1 LTINSVTPDNI
12 LSVAESTVNTNVVSG
27 TVTGQFVAG
36 DKVTVTINDVVYT
49 TTVNATGAWSIAT
62 VKGNDLKLDADSKV
76 EATIM
81 ATTEVGQLNTVANQ
95 KPYAL
100 DFAKIFTTGGFAT
113 SYNYS
118 TVTNATVDLL
128 PVTGLS
134 PAGPQAFVGSV
145 RNGTNA
151 AFSWNGGRL
160 DINPQ
165 NIKEPEGN
173 GANGEFQSGEV
184 LITARG
190 NMTFTRMS
198 FTYTDLQSG
207 SVANG
212 NKTVTFYDA
221 SGSAIKSMGL
231 SVNGSNGS
239 TLLDSGTLSRP
250 AVSFGFTGGN
260 RDLFWITGMK
270 VTATQYPVPIE
281 IPIVSTDTIVDRVP
295 EIHGTLSKALATGQV
310 VKIYNNGTLLGNATV
325 SGLTWSYVPS
335 IAALSTNSFVAKVVV
350 NATNAVITE
359 ASPFVIKQ
367 SPSGI
372 TPLMLDLNGDGVQ
385 TTNLQNGTAFDLD
398 ADGDLDKTAW
408 ADKRDGL
415 LVMDLNGDDKIG
427 DGRELFGSATVLKT
441 GETAT
446 DGFKALGDLDD
457 NQDGLID
464 ANDPAFAKLKVWVD
478 ANGNG
483 VTDEG
488 ELKSLQELGIV
499 SLKLNAQASDMQQNG
514 NTLGLIS
521 EYTTADGKTHQ
532 MVDVWLDVTEQ
543 TFELKNKSYELSNE
557 ELALI
562 NASPLT
568 NAESAAF
575 VGARPVDDGSNAEVE
590 MVNVTTPLE
599 EVVPAISVCT
609 GAAESST
616 YSLRNDQSLDLT
628 TVLKDM
634 SVNGIVKGLEQVDM
648 VTDTAAKVLSLNL
661 ADVLSMPSTGGVY
674 KLMLAGAAND
684 KVMLTEGE
692 WTNTGTMVNQGGQN
706 YSIYTGTSDPS
717 AQLLIDQHMLQSHQT
732 S

>member
-1 LTINSVTPDNI
+1 
-12 LSVAESTVNTNVVSG
+12 
-27 TVTGQFVAG
+27 
-36 DKVTVTINDVVYT
+36 
-49 TTVNATGAWSIAT
+49 
-62 VKGNDLKLDADSKV
+62 
-76 EATIM
+76 M
-81 ATTEVGQLNTVANQ
+81 
-95 KPYAL
+95 
-100 DFAKIFTTGGFAT
+100 
-113 SYNYS
+113 
-118 TVTNATVDLL
+118 
-128 PVTGLS
+128 
-134 PAGPQAFVGSV
+134 
-145 RNGTNA
+145 
-151 AFSWNGGRL
+151 
-160 DINPQ
+160 
-165 NIKEPEGN
+165 
-173 GANGEFQSGEV
+173 
-184 LITARG
+184 
-190 NMTFTRMS
+190 
-198 FTYTDLQSG
+198 
-207 SVANG
+207 
-212 NKTVTFYDA
+212 
-221 SGSAIKSMGL
+221 
-231 SVNGSNGS
+231 
-239 TLLDSGTLSRP
+239 
-250 AVSFGFTGGN
+250 
-260 RDLFWITGMK
+260 FWITGMK

-367 SPSGI
+367 SPSGL

-634 SVNGIVKGLEQVDM
+634 SVNGIVKGMEQVDM